1 MTTSLLPLEL
11 VFADGHLT
19 DVGIATLADGEDAL
33 VPAEVHAHVHSCPE
47 CSSALGREALH
58 SMALGELVRAAIVGD
73 AHVDHRALHAAAPP
87 RVPMLAVAAGSL
99 MSVVGLLLGSIGSPL
114 SFGDRFRDARGF
126 VTAIAHAT
134 RAALGAELPPAVT
147 FASAAFLV
155 TVALLVMRASPI
167 VRGRNGDRPLP
178 S

>member
-1 MTTSLLPLEL
+1 MTTPLLPLEL

-33 VPAEVHAHVHSCPE
+33 VPAEVHTHLHSCPE
-47 CSSALGREALH
+47 CSAALSREALH
-58 SMALGELVRAAIVGD
+58 SMAMGEVVRAAIVEEADVGRRP
-73 AHVDHRALHAAAPP
+73 AQTAAP

-99 MSVVGLLLGSIGSPL
+99 MSVLGLLLGSIGSPL